1 MTRTCG
7 ECPWMGDVWI
17 GAEPGDVH
25 KCKASLDVRWVDMD
39 DPVCPARHAFEV
51 LRDEVRRLRKKNGRL
66 RRDIRSALDA
76 IDKDDIVWAGI
87 ELIEVEHEVKP

>member
-7 ECPWMGDVWI
+7 ECPWVGDVWI

-51 LRDEVRRLRKKNGRL
+51 LRLEVRRLRGAMKL
-66 RRDIRSALDA
+66 VE
-76 IDKDDIVWAGI
+76 KDHCPPWMDDMEACPPGADCHKCWQRKG
-87 ELIEVEHEVKP
+87 KS